1 MVVNLSV
8 SGINDP
14 NMAADRV
21 IEILNSEA
29 SRRNHSRKMGR

>member
-8 SGINDP
+8 SGVNDP
-14 NMAADRV
+14 NKAANKV